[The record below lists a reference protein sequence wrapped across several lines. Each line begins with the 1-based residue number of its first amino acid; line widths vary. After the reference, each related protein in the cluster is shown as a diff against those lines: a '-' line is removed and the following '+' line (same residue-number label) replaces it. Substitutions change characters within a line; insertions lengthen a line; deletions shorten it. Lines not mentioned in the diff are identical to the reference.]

1 MISKKDMAVRLVEE
15 RTRLG
20 YTQANFAH
28 QAGKTR
34 EILRK
39 YEHGETMVSTD
50 FLVHVAQLGVD
61 VQYVLTG
68 VRSSNMETVAK
79 AVIPSENAPVNQ
91 VSGNVTNSVLAGAGA
106 VVNQINTQRHITRT
120 KAIVKPGEEHV
131 TDEEKA
137 DLTRLVNEIVSL
149 EAQYRSAGSAKSH
162 RAVWSALN
170 KHCKVTSYHL
180 IPLEKYEM
188 ALRFLRRWI
197 GRLNSM
203 SSAPKK
209 GKKDWRNRRCWL
221 PGKRTWLL
229 PASQPSAT
237 NNSTKPIGRLP
248 LKSVGSCETV
258 KWFPRSSEIPLPCF
272 FLLMFAKCF

>member
-1 MISKKDMAVRLVEE
+1 MISKRDMAVRLVEE

-170 KHCKVTSYHL
+170 KYCKVTSYHL

-209 GKKDWRNRRCWL
+209 GKKDWRNRRYAYIKL
-221 PGKRTWLL
+221 NVREQGLDSWLL
-229 PASQPSAT
+229 AYLQKNFATASLTTLSDEQLDKTYRA
-237 NNSTKPIGRLP
+237 
-248 LKSVGSCETV
+248 VA
-258 KWFPRSSEIPLPCF
+258 
-272 FLLMFAKCF
+272 AKKRR